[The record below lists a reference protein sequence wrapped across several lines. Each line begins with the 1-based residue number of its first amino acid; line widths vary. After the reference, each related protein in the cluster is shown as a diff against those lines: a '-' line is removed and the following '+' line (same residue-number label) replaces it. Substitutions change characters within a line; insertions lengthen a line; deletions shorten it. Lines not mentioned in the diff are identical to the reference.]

1 MFIRVFFSR
10 ILKALILTIKKKADA
25 DVDNA
30 AELDAEMEMAMAEF
44 DIGKNSTD
52 IKPIF

>member
-1 MFIRVFFSR
+1 MHPRCGKKNAFRPI
-10 ILKALILTIKKKADA
+10 KKADA

-44 DIGKNSTD
+44 DIGKMKHNLNN
-52 IKPIF
+52 F